1 MNAREDLYPFRA
13 PNAVFVMGPTASGKS
28 DFAFALALELGGTVI
43 SADSMQIY
51 RGLDIGTA
59 KETPERRAAV
69 RHEMIDVADLN
80 EEYSVARYRE
90 ESTRAAL
97 DAIKRGSLPIFAGGT
112 GLYFE
117 SLFYPLSFADTP
129 KDEELRARLNEEL
142 ETYGAE
148 HMLEKLRALDPA
160 AAERLHPNNTRRV
173 IRAIEIA
180 LSGEKNMTGSADEKP
195 VPDVIA
201 VKFEPAHGQN
211 DGRRSRGRDSFARP
225 RFHRTEYAG
234 DRIQGI
240 CALSRPHQQ
249 REIPTHAG
257 GNGVH
262 TSADKTTYSQ
272 LRKTPAHLVP
282 PLLIRKKF
290 QHRRL

>member
-97 DAIKRGSLPIFAGGT
+97 DAIKR
-112 GLYFE
+112 
-117 SLFYPLSFADTP
+117 
-129 KDEELRARLNEEL
+129 
-142 ETYGAE
+142 
-148 HMLEKLRALDPA
+148 
-160 AAERLHPNNTRRV
+160 
-173 IRAIEIA
+173 
-180 LSGEKNMTGSADEKP
+180 
-195 VPDVIA
+195 
-201 VKFEPAHGQN
+201 
-211 DGRRSRGRDSFARP
+211 
-225 RFHRTEYAG
+225 
-234 DRIQGI
+234 
-240 CALSRPHQQ
+240 
-249 REIPTHAG
+249 
-257 GNGVH
+257 
-262 TSADKTTYSQ
+262 
-272 LRKTPAHLVP
+272 
-282 PLLIRKKF
+282 
-290 QHRRL
+290 